1 MVTRPPDR
9 RGGCRDPQ
17 LPGEWPDHIQRV
29 NVRIDPVLLAE
40 VRRGRGFLWVE
51 STPFLIL
58 REHPAGDRAEIVK
71 GDGVVAQALQQ
82 LRLDRALDRVVETLV
97 DIRLLPA
104 VTLAKFADLRDL
116 PRRVV
121 ADAEPPEVAR
131 LVELVDRL

>member
-1 MVTRPPDR
+1 MVTHPPDR

-17 LPGEWPDHIQRV
+17 LLGDWPDHIQRV

-40 VRRGRGFLWVE
+40 VRPGRVSLWVE
-51 STPFLIL
+51 STPLLTL
-58 REHPAGDRAEIVK
+58 REHPASDRAEIVK
-71 GDGVVAQALQQ
+71 GDVVVAQVLQQ
-82 LRLDRALDRVVETLV
+82 LRLNRALDRVVEPLI

-104 VTLAKFADLRDL
+104 VTLANVADLRDL

-121 ADAEPPEVAR
+121 ADAEPPEVTR